1 MGYILANKLVSMSIY
16 THNWESVINLNN
28 RMLNIDKKTIKKN
41 KKRKKRKKQIKKRFF
56 HKKPFF
62 IEIKN
67 QKIKNGFLCNTTCD
81 YTKAYSSRRCNQNFK
96 FPSFTQVTEAP

>member
-1 MGYILANKLVSMSIY
+1 MYILANKLVSMSIY

-41 KKRKKRKKQIKKRFF
+41 KKRKKRKKQIKNRFF
-56 HKKPFF
+56 HKKQFF

-67 QKIKNGFLCNTTCD
+67 QKIKNGFLYNTT
-81 YTKAYSSRRCNQNFK
+81 YSFHFFAQSLHF
-96 FPSFTQVTEAP
+96 